1 MPSLVYGW
9 NRLSTCRF
17 FLCRYRLNSS
27 LLSPVSFF
35 RKIFTNICWKID
47 VFSIKLS
54 LAIKNA
60 KIRLFRLFWVKVLII
75 KCLCCFLIKNAR
87 FGACFWPRYI
97 ATEALLHSNGA
108 TFGLQ
113 RSLRCTPKRPKTESK
128 SATIERKQ
136 TLNGAKTA
144 FFSVSVDD
152 NFWRKMTRFFSNG
165 GTFGILSCEFWV
177 LNWDFWDTKII
188 ENE

>member
-75 KCLCCFLIKNAR
+75 KCLCCFWLKMLVLER
-87 FGACFWPRYI
+87 VFGLVTLQRRHFCTL
-97 ATEALLHSNGA
+97 TEPLLGFNGA
-108 TFGLQ
+108 SVALQ
-113 RSLRCTPKRPKTESK
+113 KCLKR
-128 SATIERKQ
+128 
-136 TLNGAKTA
+136 TLKVPLLKANK
-144 FFSVSVDD
+144 
-152 NFWRKMTRFFSNG
+152 R
-165 GTFGILSCEFWV
+165 
-177 LNWDFWDTKII
+177 
-188 ENE
+188 